1 MRKIKLPK
9 PKSEK
14 LRKGIY
20 ILPSLFTTGNVF
32 CGFYAFIAV
41 LNEKFYIAAWA
52 LVIAII
58 FDMLDGRIAR
68 LTKTTS
74 AFGVQYDSLADII
87 SFGMAP
93 AMLAYAWVL
102 KPFGRLGWMAA
113 FLFLL
118 CGALRLARFN
128 IAKPEDSQN
137 FIGLPT
143 PAAAA
148 VIASIVIAFEDL
160 FATRLDPIIMVAVV
174 YLLAFLMVS
183 NIKYP
188 AFKNIEFAKR
198 VHFTRFLFVILFI
211 YIMATIPRIALFI
224 LSFIYILSGPSLLL
238 FSIFK
243 NKNAADEG
251 VPVTVSSNS
260 TDKTVN
266 RK

>member
-1 MRKIKLPK
+1 MKKLKIPQ
-9 PKSEK
+9 PHSANV
-14 LRKGIY
+14 RKGIY

-52 LVIAII
+52 IVIAII

-93 AMLAYAWVL
+93 AILAYVWVL
-102 KPFGRLGWMAA
+102 KPFKHLGWMAA

-128 IAKPEDSQN
+128 IAKPEDSSKY
-137 FIGLPT
+137 FTGLPT

-174 YLLAFLMVS
+174 FMLAFLMVS
-183 NIKYP
+183 NVKYP
-188 AFKNIEFAKR
+188 AFKNIQFKKR
-198 VHFTRFLFVILFI
+198 VHFTRFLFVILLV
-211 YIMATIPRIALFI
+211 YIIAAIPRYALFI
-224 LSFIYILSGPSLLL
+224 ITITYTLSGPWNFIYSL
-238 FSIFK
+238 FK
-243 NKNAADEG
+243 SKDSLAL
-251 VPVTVSSNS
+251 
-260 TDKTVN
+260 TDIGAPFKD
-266 RK
+266 K

>member
-1 MRKIKLPK
+1 MKRVPK
-9 PKSEK
+9 VPFK
-14 LRKGIY
+14 KGIY

-41 LNEKFYIAAWA
+41 MNDDFFFAGVAI
-52 LVIAII
+52 VVSII
-58 FDMLDGRIAR
+58 FDALDGRVAR

-74 AFGVQYDSLADII
+74 EFGVQYDSLADVI

-93 AMLAYAWVL
+93 ALLAYAWVL
-102 KPFGRLGWMAA
+102 KPFGRLGWLAA

-128 IAKPEDSQN
+128 VTKPDTKGDS
-137 FIGLPT
+137 FIGLPI

-160 FATRLDPIIMVAVV
+160 FKTKLDPMIMVAVV

-188 AFKNIEFAKR
+188 AFKKFEFKKR
-198 VHFTRFLFVILFI
+198 VTFTRFMFVILFI
-211 YIMATIPRIALFI
+211 YVLATVPREALFI
-224 LSFIYILSGPSLLL
+224 LSFIYAMAGPGKLMFSLFRNPDSQTLKET
-238 FSIFK
+238 ITK
-243 NKNAADEG
+243 RDE
-251 VPVTVSSNS
+251 
-260 TDKTVN
+260 
-266 RK
+266 